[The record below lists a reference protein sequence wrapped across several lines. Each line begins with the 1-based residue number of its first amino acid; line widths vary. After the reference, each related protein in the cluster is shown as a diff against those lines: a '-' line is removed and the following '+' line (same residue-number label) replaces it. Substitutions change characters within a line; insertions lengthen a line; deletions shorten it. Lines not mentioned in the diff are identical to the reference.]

1 MSRNHFTFAVDR
13 LICRASG
20 LPEDKEDE
28 EQEDEEQ
35 EDGADGDDD
44 EDGDNEDDE
53 EGLVLLV

>member
-20 LPEDKEDE
+20 LPEDRDDE
-28 EQEDEEQ
+28 EEDEEQ